1 MGAIVGGGAIAELGV
16 GDEPFMEYD
25 EDLVTYSHKADVP
38 TLPTSKREERGIPDL
53 HVVSTLPIV
62 VLRNYTAGGKEDVMD
77 VFAKWVAALVEGQ
90 TAHVIVVSHNREDSK
105 PIAKAL
111 PSKPLNTI
119 ALHDA
124 DHESALRLVKARL
137 HDAGVDI
144 QFSREETEKII
155 CLGGRASDLA
165 SLIHKMRAGQRPMDA
180 IEDIIRQGA
189 SELRKRAFGEDAD
202 DARSLLWSREQAWV
216 VFRALASRD
225 TVPYHETLMNTP
237 FKGDEGALRSMEQAE
252 LITVEAL
259 DGRPSAI
266 RPGRPIYRYVFR
278 RLVND
283 PVFQATQDIN
293 FNAKLIESAEA
304 TVRACEQELQVL
316 RAIGLDSGRWWSRMT
331 STEIRTKYLLERM
344 GNAQATLQKLEK
356 QNRELKKVLA
366 RGA

>member
-1 MGAIVGGGAIAELGV
+1 
-16 GDEPFMEYD
+16 
-25 EDLVTYSHKADVP
+25 
-38 TLPTSKREERGIPDL
+38 
-53 HVVSTLPIV
+53 
-62 VLRNYTAGGKEDVMD
+62 
-77 VFAKWVAALVEGQ
+77 
-90 TAHVIVVSHNREDSK
+90 
-105 PIAKAL
+105 
-111 PSKPLNTI
+111 
-119 ALHDA
+119 
-124 DHESALRLVKARL
+124 
-137 HDAGVDI
+137 
-144 QFSREETEKII
+144 
-155 CLGGRASDLA
+155 
-165 SLIHKMRAGQRPMDA
+165 MRAGQRPMDA

-202 DARSLLWSREQAWV
+202 DARSLLWSREQAWA

-237 FKGDEGALRSMEQAE
+237 FKGDEGALRSMVQAE

-278 RLVND
+278 RLVNGSAPLGRFPVAQAHVFYLD

-293 FNAKLIESAEA
+293 FNVKLVESAEA

-316 RAIGLDSGRWWSRMT
+316 RAIGLDSGRWWSGMT
-331 STEIRTKYLLERM
+331 STEIRAKYLLERM

-366 RGA
+366 HGA